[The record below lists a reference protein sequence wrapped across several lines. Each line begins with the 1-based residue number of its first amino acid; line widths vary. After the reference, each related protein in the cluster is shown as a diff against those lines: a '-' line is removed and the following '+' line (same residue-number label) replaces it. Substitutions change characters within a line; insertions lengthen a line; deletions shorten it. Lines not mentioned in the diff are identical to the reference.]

1 MMPSSSEITAVTH
14 AKFSGMEQK
23 DRSRGVSVDMSS
35 KAVTA
40 RIDIVDEL
48 RELAEELANAK
59 RLGPL
64 NSDHQP
70 SG

>member
-1 MMPSSSEITAVTH
+1 
-14 AKFSGMEQK
+14 MEQK